1 MMGPEDHG
9 VDADGRLSSVTA
21 NRKRAEEDVQL
32 LANRIKHLKAEEER
46 AMRKV
51 QEVRAKTH
59 ELSAARERRAA
70 DQARRA
76 ARAEDVQRA
85 ESAKR
90 GDLRRQDINR
100 EYEVRQK
107 KEQRCLERGRA
118 ARTDRLSRAEE
129 LRRAAELED
138 GKQNALRARASSLRR
153 SDFYAQHARARIAAE
168 RQEQARKTQE
178 QRRLQ
183 DDRRV
188 REASDALAR
197 MEQEEMAVL
206 QRLQHSQQ
214 MYESAC
220 REYEVVRGA
229 GSRPPSLGPPLT
241 LPLPPAQRLT
251 PRRGVSVPPL
261 ALGDAEK
268 VRSAERRPGST
279 ASTVP
284 TAPSTRQNSAPETRI
299 EAPAPLAAPLELP
312 VDPPTPQ
319 PTITYK
325 TMDGTVV
332 TIPVV
337 ADLQAELDL
346 AESLNRP

>member
-1 MMGPEDHG
+1 MGPEDHG
-9 VDADGRLSSVTA
+9 LEADGRLCSVTA
-21 NRKRAEEDVQL
+21 QRKRAEEDVLL

-46 AMRKV
+46 ALRKV
-51 QEVRAKTH
+51 QEVRSKTN
-59 ELSAARERRAA
+59 ELTAARERRAA
-70 DQARRA
+70 DMARKA

-100 EYEVRQK
+100 EYEVRK
-107 KEQRCLERGRA
+107 KMEQRCLERGRA
-118 ARTDRLSRAEE
+118 ARADRLSRAEE

-138 GKQNALRARASSLRR
+138 GKQMALRARASSLRR
-153 SDFYAQHARARIAAE
+153 SEFHAQHARARIAVE

-183 DDRRV
+183 DERKIR
-188 REASDALAR
+188 DAGDAMAR

-206 QRLQHSQQ
+206 ERLQHSQQ
-214 MYESAC
+214 LYESAC

-229 GSRPPSLGPPLT
+229 GSRPPSLGPPLA
-241 LPLPPAQRLT
+241 LPLPPERQRLT
-251 PRRGVSVPPL
+251 PRRASVPPL

-268 VRSAERRPGST
+268 VRSAEKRPGST
-279 ASTVP
+279 ASTAP
-284 TAPSTRQNSAPETRI
+284 TAPSPRLNSAPETRI
-299 EAPAPLAAPLELP
+299 EAPAPLAAPVELP

-332 TIPVV
+332 TIPAMV
-337 ADLQAELDL
+337 DLQAELEL